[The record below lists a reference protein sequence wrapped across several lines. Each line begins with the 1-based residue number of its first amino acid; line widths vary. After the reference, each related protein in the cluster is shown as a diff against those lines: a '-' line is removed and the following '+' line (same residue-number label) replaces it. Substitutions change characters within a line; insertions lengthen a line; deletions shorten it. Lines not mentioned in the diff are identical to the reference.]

1 MKSSLSVVLSAT
13 LALGLVAC
21 GGGGSDAAPQVA
33 GSDVKVNANAATTA
47 AVANKN
53 FAFSGGIPALG
64 TAGVATELSFTS
76 GNTFALSAG
85 GKTASGGTTYGS
97 CIFTVTSTTFEA
109 PHPMSV
115 IGTPVRIDPCQ
126 IEINSRGIAA
136 NGGTA
141 TATAQLV
148 LGTLASSEVSTAIRI
163 TESGELFVG
172 QASFGTVTTT
182 PATGATGAGN

>member
-1 MKSSLSVVLSAT
+1 LPSA
-13 LALGLVAC
+13 A
-21 GGGGSDAAPQVA
+21 
-33 GSDVKVNANAATTA
+33 
-47 AVANKN
+47 
-53 FAFSGGIPALG
+53 
-64 TAGVATELSFTS
+64 AGVATELSFTS

-85 GKTASGGTTYGS
+85 GKTASGGTAYGS
-97 CIFTVTSTTFEA
+97 CIFTVQSTTFEA

-115 IGTPVRIDPCQ
+115 VGQSVRIDPCQ
-126 IEINSRGIAA
+126 IEVNARGIAA

-172 QASFGTVTTT
+172 QVSFGTVTTT
-182 PATGATGAGN
+182 PVTGATGAGN